1 MPGSAASTR
10 QSEQVTWLLPYRLHG
25 HAHCRRTEGDRASVR
40 GPAALLPCPASIAL
54 RWAGAAAARGR
65 RAVPAVPSL
74 ARRARSRRTAHAN
87 RKHVSGQH
95 KQRLGG
101 WMSAALPAW
110 RGEPAGHVEVRLPR
124 ASATAASRRRFL
136 RRRASASLAS
146 AARRDR
152 TRRRLIPRP
161 RAAQCAK
168 SARACVKQQQAA
180 VLAETCARSPEGD
193 GSPRVERVRAPR
205 ARGNNTPD
213 DVADRVLVTTRTEVE
228 ISRKPAAVRRPQDS

>member
-1 MPGSAASTR
+1 MNCWRTAGADEPGVPGSAASTR

-54 RWAGAAAARGR
+54 RWAGAAAASGR

-95 KQRLGG
+95 KPSLGG

-110 RGEPAGHVEVRLPR
+110 RGEPAGHVEVGLPR
-124 ASATAASRRRFL
+124 APATAASRRRFL
-136 RRRASASLAS
+136 RRRASTSLAS
-146 AARRDR
+146 AARRDG

-180 VLAETCARSPEGD
+180 V
-193 GSPRVERVRAPR
+193 RA
-205 ARGNNTPD
+205 
-213 DVADRVLVTTRTEVE
+213 
-228 ISRKPAAVRRPQDS
+228 